1 MVCVNVINKFTPEL
15 IKFNPARC
23 SAPEFRGV
31 DILRNTGDVFIS
43 SGTKQN
49 ASNPLLEAVQKA
61 IPFVREAKPRI
72 ADDMRGMILETSKN
86 LTCATGKDA
95 MVFSVPEHNDL
106 VLRVEKTALEKLE
119 GLSKDLELVPVS
131 YQNGIAE
138 NPHLGIP
145 LYLVVPKSAPIAKKS
160 CVSPAEAL
168 TQRDNI
174 MILKRV
180 NGEHPSAVCGKRF
193 QEMLGFDDFNNPNPN
208 DLNNFSYVF
217 GYVRE
222 YYGIKA
228 AMECLEMFKSGVK
241 EIPENAFGEGSSA
254 FSVVEGK
261 EFYQKYKNYANSYI
275 GVLKEISEF
284 PQESYDEAVNFIL
297 KPKNFNVDFQHTN
310 NTFVD
315 PVKKEFNFMDFA
327 YDKKDPKYIYE
338 NPVKEFRN
346 VLLGKC
352 FKNIDVLRKDV
363 PFLPELKYPRDFI
376 VCPEDIRAVQ
386 KYSIAIN
393 EKVNASA
400 PEEFKS
406 EKFFK

>member
-1 MVCVNVINKFTPEL
+1 MVCVNVINRFTPEL

-31 DILRNTGDVFIS
+31 NLLRNTRDVFVS
-43 SGTKQN
+43 SGNKQMT
-49 ASNPLLEAVQKA
+49 SNPLLEAVQKA
-61 IPFVREAKPRI
+61 IPIIREAKPKI
-72 ADDMRGMILETSKN
+72 AEDMRGMILETSKKA
-86 LTCATGKDA
+86 TCAAGKDA
-95 MVFSVPEHNDL
+95 MVFSVPGHEEL
-106 VLRVEKTALEKLE
+106 VLRVEKTALNKME

-131 YQNGIAE
+131 YQQGIAE

-145 LYLVVPKSAPIAKKS
+145 LYLVTPKSAAISKKPCIS
-160 CVSPAEAL
+160 AAEAL
-168 TQRDNI
+168 TQKDNI
-174 MILKRV
+174 MILRRV
-180 NGEHPSAVCGKRF
+180 NGEHPAAVCGKRF
-193 QEMLGFDDFNNPNPN
+193 QEMIGFTDFNNPNPN

-228 AMECLEMFKSGVK
+228 AMECMEMLKSGVK

-254 FSVVEGK
+254 FTVVEGK

-275 GVLKEISEF
+275 KALKEISEF
-284 PQESYDEAVNFIL
+284 PQESYDEAVSFIL

-315 PVKKEFNFMDFA
+315 LKKQEFNFMDFA

-352 FKNIDVLRKDV
+352 FKNIDILKKDV
-363 PFLPELKYPRDFI
+363 PFLPELRYPRDFI
-376 VCPEDIRAVQ
+376 VCPEDMREVQ

-400 PEEFKS
+400 PEEFRS
-406 EKFFK
+406 EKFFR